1 MKMTDEDHDGRKETQ
16 RIYENDVLKR
26 IVRDTNGDGKPDLFK
41 EFLKGRNLIMVERD
55 RNFDGRVDQKKLQE
69 WSMRRL
75 VPGQPPIP
83 GYISLSK
90 DEDNDFDGKLEL
102 HWKRDDRG
110 KH

>member
-1 MKMTDEDHDGRKETQ
+1 MTDEDHDGRKETQ

-90 DEDNDFDGKLEL
+90 DEDNDFDGKFEL
-102 HWKRDDRG
+102 HWKRGDRG